1 MSEGRERGGKSVRY
15 AIIGATAGAVVAF
28 AVMDPPG
35 VFAIA
40 AFAFGAAAIGMIV
53 ELVRQRGRDT

>member
-1 MSEGRERGGKSVRY
+1 VRY

-40 AFAFGAAAIGMIV
+40 AFAFAAAAIGMIV